1 VEDLV
6 VALRQRGSV
15 TLLTAMIL
23 VLIGVGALG
32 LGRLGVNAVS
42 QARART
48 AADAAALAGAA
59 EGEGAARELAAANGG
74 RMLRFEVEGND
85 TLVEVAVDGVRAR
98 ARARR
103 EGGAHSSVHRG
114 MEREMSEHGELA
126 SLPA

>member
-1 VEDLV
+1 MEGPV
-6 VALRQRGSV
+6 VASRQRGSV

-32 LGRLGVNAVS
+32 LGRLGVDAVC

-74 RMLRFEVEGND
+74 RILRFEVEAND
-85 TLVEVAVDGVRAR
+85 TLVEVTVDGVRAR

-103 EGGAHSSVHRG
+103 GWS
-114 MEREMSEHGELA
+114 
-126 SLPA
+126 